1 MIANLRLYAKIN
13 KMKKKK
19 SGFTLVEIMFVVF
32 IVSLLL
38 SIVALEGIRLRRMAN
53 DMNAQANL
61 KAIATSFEVYAASH
75 DGLYAASSMNNLQ
88 YLVEGK
94 YAVQDFIALGQMA
107 NFYYV
112 LGSIEPAGY
121 DIRAMAVNPVL
132 AEHNYQ
138 ILTGAKILRSD
149 TSVSSDTDFKNF

>member
-1 MIANLRLYAKIN
+1 
-13 KMKKKK
+13 MKKKEF
-19 SGFTLVEIMFVVF
+19 GFTLIEIMMVVF
-32 IVSLLL
+32 IISLLL

-53 DMNAQANL
+53 EMNAQANL

-75 DGLYAASSMNNLQ
+75 TGVYAQTNSANMQ
-88 YLVEGK
+88 FLVDAK
-94 YAVQDFIALGQMA
+94 YATQDFINSGQIG
-107 NFYYV
+107 NFRYLV
-112 LGSIEPAGY
+112 GTIEPAGY

-138 ILTGAKILRSD
+138 IVTGAKILRSD